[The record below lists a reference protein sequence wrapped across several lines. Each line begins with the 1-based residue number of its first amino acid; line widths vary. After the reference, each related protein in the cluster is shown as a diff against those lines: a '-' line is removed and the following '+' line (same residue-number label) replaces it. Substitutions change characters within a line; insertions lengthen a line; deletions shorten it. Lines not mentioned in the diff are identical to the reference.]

1 MNINDIFPNALVPFY
16 TLGERQVEELE
27 EFTSLAR
34 AFLNSKPEG
43 ERIKKDFIEDQLK
56 LVRDGVRDV
65 RLHDVTCDWVTRQP
79 KYQSKW

>member
-1 MNINDIFPNALVPFY
+1 MINDLVPSSVQPFWS
-16 TLGERQVEELE
+16 LGENQITELE

-34 AFLNSKPEG
+34 AHLSSRPEG
-43 ERIKKDFIEDQLK
+43 ERVRKDFIEDQLR
-56 LVRDGVRDV
+56 LVREGVRDV